1 MGLPVNRWTLSLLA
15 QKAVE
20 LGIVD
25 KISHES
31 VRQILK
37 AKRISLKRTKIW
49 KETKDPQCL
58 SKWKRIKRL
67 YERCPKNAVVICF
80 DEMGPFSLRPVHGK
94 SYTPSRKPDRLPANY
109 RRTRGISYLLAYY
122 DVHGDYLWGKLV
134 RRRTKKAVFSFLK
147 SIRSRYPKRVKLYL
161 VMDNLNLHKT
171 EEIVRWA
178 KQDNVELVYTAVNAS
193 WMNRIESHFAPLK
206 ERVIANSYYQSHEE
220 LSQAIEE

>member
-1 MGLPVNRWTLSLLA
+1 
-15 QKAVE
+15 
-20 LGIVD
+20 
-25 KISHES
+25 
-31 VRQILK
+31 
-37 AKRISLKRTKIW
+37 
-49 KETKDPQCL
+49 
-58 SKWKRIKRL
+58 
-67 YERCPKNAVVICF
+67 
-80 DEMGPFSLRPVHGK
+80 
-94 SYTPSRKPDRLPANY
+94 
-109 RRTRGISYLLAYY
+109 LAYY

-220 LSQAIEE
+220 LSQAIAEYISWRNQQAQSERADAKQAA